1 MSVAAQRTGV
11 GLARTALLAAEDA
24 APGRV
29 WLVGG
34 ALRDLL
40 LGDVTPL
47 DLDLAVDGD
56 PDPVTQ
62 AVSDALRAPRFA
74 LSDRFGGY
82 RVTAATGLQ
91 VDVMPL
97 HPDGLEADLKRRD
110 LTINAIALPL
120 SAARSWPE
128 IEHEALV
135 DLSGGLADLAAGVLR
150 AVGPDAMR
158 DDPLRILRVA
168 RTVAGRGSWRIDG
181 ETVQLARDAA
191 PALADVA
198 GERIGYE
205 IRGTLCG
212 AAPLRGL
219 AALRRLGGTS
229 VVLPEVAA
237 LDGVTQSKYH
247 HLDVGGHTREV
258 VEYSVALEHNL
269 SAFVDDDSAAWVRSR
284 LDDEVGG
291 GWTVRETV
299 RFGALLHDIAKPQ
312 TRFEDASRGIIG
324 FPNHDREGEHLSGKI
339 LERLRV
345 PRKVVRGVQSL
356 TLNHLRLGFLVHSR
370 PLDRGAI
377 YDYLR
382 RCEPMEVEVTVLA
395 LADRLAT
402 RGRRAEE
409 AIAAH
414 ADLTRELLPAAI
426 AWREGGG
433 APAPLLDGDALMGR
447 TGQPGGPWLA
457 DALEAQ
463 RRARFV
469 DPELTAE
476 QAWAAAQSAAAA
488 R

>member
-1 MSVAAQRTGV
+1 MSASAQSV
-11 GLARTALLAAEDA
+11 GADLARTALAAADAA

-40 LGDVTPL
+40 LGDLAPL
-47 DLDLAVDGD
+47 DLDLAVEGD
-56 PDPVTQ
+56 PSPVTQ
-62 AVSDALRAPRFA
+62 AVSDALRAPRFG

-97 HPDGLEADLKRRD
+97 HPDGLDADLLRRD

-120 SAARSWPE
+120 ASARSWPE
-128 IEHEALV
+128 IDRAELI
-135 DLSGGLADLAAGVLR
+135 DLSGGLTDLDARVLR
-150 AVGPDAMR
+150 VVGPDALR
-158 DDPLRILRVA
+158 EDPLRVLRIA
-168 RTVAGRGSWRIDG
+168 RAVAGGGPWRLDG
-181 ETVQLARDAA
+181 ETVRLAREAA
-191 PALADVA
+191 PALDRVA

-212 AAPLRGL
+212 AAPLHGL
-219 AALRRLGGTS
+219 AALRRVGGLEA
-229 VVLPEVAA
+229 VLPEVAA
-237 LDGVTQSKYH
+237 LDGVSQSKYH

-258 VEYSVALEHNL
+258 VQYAVQLEAQL
-269 SAFVDDDSAAWVRSR
+269 DAFVDDASAAW
-284 LDDEVGG
+284 
-291 GWTVRETV
+291 VRETV

-324 FPNHDREGEHLSGKI
+324 FPNHDREGEKLAGRI

-356 TLNHLRLGFLVHSR
+356 TLNHLRLGFLVHAR

-426 AWREGGG
+426 AWREAGG
-433 APAPLLDGDALMGR
+433 APAPLLDGDALMAR
-447 TGQPGGPWLA
+447 TGQPGGRWLA

-463 RRARFV
+463 RRARFL
-469 DPELTAE
+469 DRSLTADG
-476 QAWAAAQSAAAA
+476 AWAAAQSAAEA

>member
-1 MSVAAQRTGV
+1 MSATAQPDAAA
-11 GLARTALLAAEDA
+11 LARTALAAADAA
-24 APGRV
+24 APGQV

-34 ALRDLL
+34 AIRDLL
-40 LGDVTPL
+40 LGDVAPL

-56 PDPVTQ
+56 PGPVTQ
-62 AVSDALRAPRFA
+62 AVSDALRAPRFG

-97 HPDGLEADLKRRD
+97 HADGLDADLRRRD

-120 SAARSWPE
+120 AAARDWPSIDHDE
-128 IEHEALV
+128 LV
-135 DLSGGLADLAAGVLR
+135 DLSGGLADLSGRVLR
-150 AVGPDAMR
+150 VVGPDALR
-158 DDPLRILRVA
+158 EDPLRVLRIA
-168 RTVAGRGSWRIDG
+168 RTVAGGGAWRLDG
-181 ETVQLARDAA
+181 DTVRLAQAAA
-191 PALADVA
+191 PHLDGVA

-205 IRGTLCG
+205 VRGTLCG
-212 AAPLRGL
+212 ADPLRGL
-219 AALRRLGGTS
+219 ATLRQLGGLEA
-229 VVLPEVAA
+229 VLPEVAA

-258 VEYSVALEHNL
+258 LAYSLQLEDGL
-269 SAFVDDDSAAWVRSR
+269 SAFVDDDSAAWVRGH
-284 LDDEVGG
+284 LDDEVSG
-291 GWTVRETV
+291 GWSVRETI

-312 TRFEDASRGIIG
+312 TRFEDALRGTIG
-324 FPNHDREGEHLSGKI
+324 FPNHDREGEKLAGRI

-356 TLNHLRLGFLVHSR
+356 TLNHLRLGFLVHSA
-370 PLDRGAI
+370 PLDRGTI

-426 AWREGGG
+426 AWREAGG
-433 APAPLLDGDALMGR
+433 APAPVLDGDALMARSGR
-447 TGQPGGPWLA
+447 PGGPWLA

-463 RRARFV
+463 RRAQFV
-469 DPELTAE
+469 DGTLNEAA
-476 QAWAAAQSAAAA
+476 AWAVAQSAVEA

>member
-1 MSVAAQRTGV
+1 MSAAEPAPGH
-11 GLARTALLAAEDA
+11 LARLALAAAEQA

-34 ALRDLL
+34 AIRDVL
-40 LGDVTPL
+40 LGAPAPL
-47 DLDLAVDGD
+47 DLDLAVAGD
-56 PDPVTQ
+56 PAPVTK
-62 AVSDALRAPRFA
+62 AVSDALGAPRFA
-74 LSDRFGGY
+74 LSDRFGGH

-97 HPDGLEADLKRRD
+97 HPEGLDADLRRRD
-110 LTINAIALPL
+110 LTINAIALR
-120 SAARSWPE
+120 AADGARTWPA
-128 IEHEALV
+128 IDRGALV
-135 DLSGGLADLAAGVLR
+135 DVHGGVADLDGRVLR
-150 AVGPDAMR
+150 ACSDDAMR
-158 DDPLRILRVA
+158 EDPLRVLRIA
-168 RTVAGRGSWRIDG
+168 RTVAGGLPWRLDG
-181 ETVQLARDAA
+181 ATVQLARDAA
-191 PALADVA
+191 PHLDRVA

-205 IRGTLCG
+205 IRGTISG
-212 AAPLRGL
+212 AAPLEGL
-219 AALRRLGGTS
+219 AALQRLGGTDA
-229 VVLPEVAA
+229 VLPEVAA

-258 VEYSVALEHNL
+258 VEYTVRLEEEL
-269 SAFVDDDSAAWVRSR
+269 AAFVDDASARWVRDR
-284 LDDEVGG
+284 QDDEVAG

-312 TRFEDASRGIIG
+312 TRIEDLARGMIG
-324 FPNHDREGEHLSGKI
+324 FPGHDRAGEKLAGQI

-356 TLNHLRLGFLVHSR
+356 TLNHLRLGFLVHAR
-370 PLDRGAI
+370 PLDRGAV

-426 AWREGGG
+426 AWREAGG
-433 APAPLLDGDALMGR
+433 APSPLLDGDALMAQ
-447 TGQPGGPWLA
+447 TGQAAGRWLA

-469 DPELTAE
+469 DPSLAADAALDVARSAGAE
-476 QAWAAAQSAAAA
+476 

>member
-1 MSVAAQRTGV
+1 MSASAQTV
-11 GLARTALLAAEDA
+11 GADLARTALAAAEGA

-34 ALRDLL
+34 AIRDLL
-40 LGDVTPL
+40 LGDLRPL
-47 DLDLAVDGD
+47 DLDLVVDGD
-56 PDPVTQ
+56 PGPVTQ
-62 AVSDALRAPRFA
+62 AVSDALRAPRFG
-74 LSDRFGGY
+74 LSDRFGGH

-97 HPDGLEADLKRRD
+97 HPDGLDADLCRRD

-120 SAARSWPE
+120 AAARSWPAIDRAE
-128 IEHEALV
+128 LI
-135 DLSGGLADLAAGVLR
+135 DLSGGLADLGARVLR

-158 DDPLRILRVA
+158 DDPLRILRIA
-168 RTVAGRGSWRIDG
+168 RAVAGGGAWRLDG
-181 ETVQLARDAA
+181 ETVRLARAA
-191 PALADVA
+191 AAGLDQVA

-205 IRGTLCG
+205 LRGTLCG
-212 AAPLRGL
+212 AQPLRGL
-219 AALRRLGGTS
+219 AALRRLGGMDA
-229 VVLPEVAA
+229 VLPEVAA

-258 VEYSVALEHNL
+258 VAYTVQLEDRL
-269 SAFVDDDSAAWVRSR
+269 SAFVDDDSAAWVVEH
-284 LDDEVGG
+284 LADEIGG
-291 GWTVRETV
+291 GWSVRETM
-299 RFGALLHDIAKPQ
+299 RFGALLHDIAKPT
-312 TRFEDASRGIIG
+312 TRFEDPSRGIIG
-324 FPNHDREGEHLSGKI
+324 FPNHDREGVKI
-339 LERLRV
+339 AGRVLERLRV

-356 TLNHLRLGFLVHSR
+356 TLNHLRLGFLVHAR
-370 PLDRGAI
+370 PLDRGAV

-426 AWREGGG
+426 AWRESGG
-433 APAPLLDGDALMGR
+433 APAPLLDGDALMAR
-447 TGQPGGPWLA
+447 TGAPGGRWLA
-457 DALEAQ
+457 EALEAQ
-463 RRARFV
+463 RRARFLDPSLTV
-469 DPELTAE
+469 DG
-476 QAWAAAQSAAAA
+476 AWAAARDAAEA

>member
-1 MSVAAQRTGV
+1 MSATAQPASAA
-11 GLARTALLAAEDA
+11 LARTALAAAEAA

-34 ALRDLL
+34 AIRDLL
-40 LGDVTPL
+40 LGDLAPL

-56 PDPVTQ
+56 PSPVTQ
-62 AVSDALRAPRFA
+62 AVSDALRAPRFG
-74 LSDRFGGY
+74 LSDRFGGH

-97 HPDGLEADLKRRD
+97 HDGGLDADLRRRD
-110 LTINAIALPL
+110 LTINALALPL
-120 SAARSWPE
+120 AAARNWPS
-128 IEHEALV
+128 IEVDELV
-135 DLSGGLADLAAGVLR
+135 DLSGGLADLDARVLR
-150 AVGPDAMR
+150 AVGPAALQE
-158 DDPLRILRVA
+158 DPLRVLRIA
-168 RTVAGRGSWRIDG
+168 RTVASGGAWRLDG
-181 ETVQLARDAA
+181 NTVRLAQAAA
-191 PALADVA
+191 PQLDQVA

-205 IRGTLCG
+205 IRGTICG

-219 AALRRLGGTS
+219 ATLRRIGGLEA
-229 VVLPEVAA
+229 VLPEVAA

-258 VEYSVALEHNL
+258 LEYSLQLEAGL
-269 SAFVDDDSAAWVRSR
+269 SAFVDDDSAAWVRAR
-284 LDDEVGG
+284 LEDEVGG
-291 GWTVRETV
+291 GWTVRETL

-312 TRFEDASRGIIG
+312 TRYEDASRGIIG
-324 FPNHDREGEHLSGKI
+324 FPNHDGEGEKLAGRI

-370 PLDRGAI
+370 PLDRGAV

-426 AWREGGG
+426 AWREAGG
-433 APAPLLDGDALMGR
+433 APAPVLDGDALMARSGL
-447 TGQPGGPWLA
+447 PGGPWLA

-463 RRARFV
+463 RRAQFV
-469 DPELTAE
+469 DGPLGSDA
-476 QAWAAAQSAAAA
+476 AWTVAQSAAQA